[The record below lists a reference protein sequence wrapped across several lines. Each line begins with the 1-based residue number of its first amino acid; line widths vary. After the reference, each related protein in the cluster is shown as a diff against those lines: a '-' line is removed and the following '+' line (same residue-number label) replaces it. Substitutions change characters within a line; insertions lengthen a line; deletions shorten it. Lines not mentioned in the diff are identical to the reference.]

1 VFALIRTGELASVRV
16 GSSRRVTPEALA
28 QYVDGLRGA
37 RDAGMPPPVTR
48 LRRKR
53 PAANGVLHE
62 VLALPFEDK
71 GGDAVTGAWE
81 AHRREADMAS
91 INRRT
96 TDSGEVRYDVR
107 WRLGDG
113 KVRNKTFRRRTDADV
128 YRRRVE
134 ADELVG
140 IVTDHRRGVET
151 FNEIADRWLMSV
163 PSKRKRSLERDEGI
177 LDCHLRPAFGSR
189 RIQSITRADVQL
201 LVDTLAMTLA
211 PSSVLRTFSCLRA
224 VFSFAERDEIVVR
237 NPTRGTRLPRVSLTT
252 RPVLDGDQVDR
263 VARALGP
270 DQAPML
276 WLGVVLGLRWGEAA
290 GLTVRRIDFL
300 RQTITV
306 AAQRGRDLQL
316 LPPKSDAGRR
326 TLSAPAW
333 LIDELAALLRR
344 EGVDGAHADRLVF
357 TTAADRPWHYTSWRR
372 DIWVPATKQAGLDGL
387 RFHDLRSNAATALV
401 AAGADIKTAQTRL
414 GHANPAM
421 TLAIY
426 ARATKEADRKAADAV
441 GEMFRPRDQRA
452 MERDAAE
459 SS

>member
-1 VFALIRTGELASVRV
+1 
-16 GSSRRVTPEALA
+16 
-28 QYVDGLRGA
+28 
-37 RDAGMPPPVTR
+37 
-48 LRRKR
+48 
-53 PAANGVLHE
+53 
-62 VLALPFEDK
+62 
-71 GGDAVTGAWE
+71 
-81 AHRREADMAS
+81 MAS
-91 INRRT
+91 INKRM
-96 TDSGEVRYDVR
+96 TDGGEVRYDVR

-113 KVRNKTFRRRTDADV
+113 KVRNKTFRRRADADT

-140 IVTDHRRGVET
+140 IVTDHRRGIET
-151 FNEIADRWLMSV
+151 FNEVANRWLESV
-163 PSKRKRSLERDEGI
+163 PGKRKRSLQRDEGI
-177 LDCHLRPAFGSR
+177 LDCHLRPVFGSR
-189 RIQSITRADVQL
+189 RMQSITRADVQL
-201 LVDTLAMTLA
+201 LVDKLATTHA
-211 PSSVLRTFSCLRA
+211 PSSVLRSFSCLRA
-224 VFSFAERDEIVVR
+224 VFSFAEREEIVGR

-263 VARALGP
+263 VAQALGP

-306 AAQRGRDLQL
+306 AEQLGRDLQL
-316 LPPKSDAGRR
+316 SRPKSDAGRR

-333 LIDELAALLRR
+333 LIDELAALLKRR
-344 EGVDGAHADRLVF
+344 GIDGTQADHLVF

-372 DIWVPATKQAGLDGL
+372 DIWLPATKEAGLDGL
-387 RFHDLRSNAATALV
+387 RYHDLRSNAATALV

-426 ARATKEADRKAADAV
+426 ARATADADRKAADAV
-441 GEMFRPRDQRA
+441 GEKFRPRDPRA
-452 MERDAAE
+452 MDRQKAAAND
-459 SS
+459 SQ